1 MSIKNTILK
10 NLMKKSIEKP
20 RISPSKIPENYSAL
34 AKTVR
39 RKVEV
44 LSSAL
49 DFEVVKQNTLIYW
62 AKAAN
67 LIEIQKVMGWISGI
81 LDENIVIPR
90 FECIPVF
97 IYDKWLAWGNI
108 DEYIRWFFEKFKW
121 SEYILRSSA
130 VYSEDWEETTW
141 AWVYDSIPATTP
153 EDDINSFDVFKEK
166 LLTVFNS
173 VDSGAARNY
182 RSQNWIE
189 TEKMWVIVQ
198 EYIDLWNDKWYV
210 DSIVKNVP
218 ELMRVTMSNTANII
232 DRNKLMKWFM
242 GNNFR
247 FDIYHCSPD
256 MHKVIKLNISSVF
269 SKLCILLESLYG
281 KPVQI
286 EIWFKKGESFL
297 DGDLYSLFQIRPL
310 PANFNK
316 KIGISFPDGETI
328 FTWKS
333 IWVWD
338 LTLDV
343 ISNLDD
349 NSNKE
354 WVVIFNSSDFATE
367 ISHLYDHLP
376 KRWAVI
382 VIWPSKEGLWHIE
395 TICAEKGVLCIFNKK
410 KLSHKRPI
418 WVDVVAHL
426 AKRGTLMRKNLYSPN
441 LDLKWFKKLRIVSDW
456 LEWRV
461 YWMT

>member
-1 MSIKNTILK
+1 
-10 NLMKKSIEKP
+10 MKKPTDKLKAW
-20 RISPSKIPENYSAL
+20 PSKVPETYPAL
-34 AKTVR
+34 SKIIK
-39 RKVEV
+39 RKVEA
-44 LSSAL
+44 LSSAI
-49 DFEVVKQNTLIYW
+49 DFGTIKQNILVYW

-67 LIEIQKVMGWISGI
+67 LMEIKKVIEWISGI

-97 IYDKWLAWGNI
+97 IYDKWLAWEDI
-108 DEYIRWFFEKFKW
+108 DECIRWFFEKFKW
-121 SEYILRSSA
+121 NEYILRSSA
-130 VYSEDWEETTW
+130 VYSEDGQETTW
-141 AWVYDSIPATTP
+141 AWVYDSVTATIP
-153 EDDINSFDVFKEK
+153 EDDINNFDVFKEK
-166 LLTVFNS
+166 LLIVFNS
-173 VDSGAARNY
+173 VDSDAARNY
-182 RSQNWIE
+182 RNQNWIE

-198 EYIDLWNDKWYV
+198 EYIDLWADKWYV

-218 ELMRVTMSNTANII
+218 ELMRVTISNTANII
-232 DRNKLMKWFM
+232 NRNKLMKWFM

-256 MHKVIKLNISSVF
+256 MHKIKINISSVF

-297 DGDLYSLFQIRPL
+297 DGNLYSLFQIRPL
-310 PANFNK
+310 PANFDK
-316 KIGISFPDGETI
+316 KIEMSFPDSETVFI
-328 FTWKS
+328 WKS

-338 LTLDV
+338 LTLDI

-349 NSNKE
+349 NSDKE

-367 ISHLYDHLP
+367 MNHIYDHLP

-382 VIWPSKEGLWHIE
+382 VIWPSIEGLWHIE
-395 TICAEKGVLCIFNKK
+395 TICAEKEILCIFNKK

-418 WVDVVAHL
+418 WVDFDAHF
-426 AKRGTLMRKNLYSPN
+426 AKRTIIMRINLHCPN
-441 LDLKWFKKLRIVSDW
+441 LDFKWFKKLRVVSDW
-456 LEWRV
+456 LEWKV
-461 YWMT
+461 YWIK